1 MNVMRLKFRG
11 GDERKRNCMMR
22 IPTIL
27 LLLLFMTGTAMAQE
41 WITDILRGRGVRGP
55 YTLRWAKIEERSE
68 SVFVDGRW
76 QLRNI
81 DYTIDF
87 QSGQLVFKQPV
98 RTDQEIRVNYQM
110 IRNVSIANAQ
120 PDVPVQIGLARVG
133 GAELGVTGRVAS
145 ADPEEHSLLGLYG
158 NWSAANTNAD
168 VLYLSRYPNRSH
180 QTAEMLRV
188 RGGGSSGGIT
198 TSILYSR
205 AEKELGDTRE
215 YGILRGQ
222 EVLQADIGWSPNAQ
236 WSTRFGWQQSSV
248 LETPNHLRQRWNAAL
263 GYQGSGWSVQAER
276 MMIAE
281 TGKAFQQTD
290 RTALQ
295 ANLTSNVRI
304 KLDHLETQTENALA
318 AQKTQVSLSA
328 DTTRGGVNL
337 SHQVQEAGDQ
347 ESTRTQVGLNARVN
361 RVTGQVGLEQQTT
374 NETVIRAASVQ
385 VGGKLDPRL
394 QVGGEYRV
402 REDAGQMRGI
412 EMRLQPLQNLQ
423 LSMHHRQYEG
433 LNDYWL
439 QSQQFAW
446 QFYALPNLSLIGSF
460 IERPEDRHGR
470 IQASQKHTHQLNW
483 QVSGFDLQLGYAE
496 AQNLAQPENARTY
509 SLNIQRRLDPAT
521 LFRVCYQQ
529 TDIFNDAF
537 LREATLKLGLT
548 RRLGWL
554 DLSLEAGATLPR
566 SEHHSWSNQKPV
578 YTGSAKLGVKF

>member
-1 MNVMRLKFRG
+1 MKVMRLIFVG
-11 GDERKRNCMMR
+11 GDESKRNCIMR

-27 LLLLFMTGTAMAQE
+27 LLLFFMTGAAMAQE
-41 WITDILRGRGVRGP
+41 WMTDILRGRGVLGP
-55 YTLRWAKIEERSE
+55 YTLRWAKIVERSE

-76 QLRNI
+76 LVRNT

-87 QSGQLVFKQPV
+87 QSGQIVFKQPV
-98 RTDQEIRVNYQM
+98 RLEQEIRVNYQI
-110 IRNVSIANAQ
+110 IRSVSSANAQ
-120 PDVPVQIGLARVG
+120 PDVPLQVGLARLG

-145 ADPEEHSLLGLYG
+145 ADPEKNSLLGLYG

-168 VLYLSRYPNRSH
+168 ALYLSRYPNRNR
-180 QTAEMLRV
+180 QTAEMMRLK
-188 RGGGSSGGIT
+188 GGWSSGGIT

-205 AEKELGDTRE
+205 AEKEFGDTRE

-222 EVLQADIGWSPNAQ
+222 EMLQADIGWNPNAQ

-248 LETPNHLRQRWNAAL
+248 LETPDHLRQRWNAAL
-263 GYQGSGWSVQAER
+263 GYQGSGWAAQAER
-276 MMIAE
+276 TMIAE

-304 KLDHLETQTENALA
+304 KLDHSETQTENAPT

-328 DTTRGGVNL
+328 DNARGGVNI

-347 ESTRTQVGLNARVN
+347 ESTRTQVGLNARVDKL
-361 RVTGQVGLEQQTT
+361 TGQIGLEQQTA
-374 NETVIRAASVQ
+374 NETVSRAASVQ

-394 QVGGEYRV
+394 QIGGEYRV

-412 EMRLQPLQNLQ
+412 EMRVQPLQNLQ
-423 LSMHHRQYEG
+423 ISMRHRQYEG

-446 QFYALPNLSLIGSF
+446 QFRALPNLSLSGSF
-460 IERPEDRHGR
+460 IERPEDNQGR
-470 IQASQKHTHQLNW
+470 IQAAQKHSHQVNW
-483 QVSGFDLQLGYAE
+483 QVSGFDLQVGYAE

-509 SLNIQRRLDPAT
+509 SLNVQRRLDPAT
-521 LFRVCYQQ
+521 LFRISYQQ
-529 TDIFNDAF
+529 TDTFNDAF
-537 LREATLKLGLT
+537 LREATLKLGLS
-548 RRLGWL
+548 RRLGWF

-566 SEHHSWSNQKPV
+566 SDHHSWSNQKPV